1 MRPRLLPPF
10 AARALSPLPRHY
22 CQSGSDLLCLPRRSI
37 CAGGSFIPFTP
48 FSGDDIWRWEVGA
61 AFERLI
67 FQPEPS
73 HLEASETDG
82 KAQRPTERERRSQD
96 VEIELAT
103 AFFDLFSRSASW
115 DLCAFDD
122 GQMR

>member
-1 MRPRLLPPF
+1 MP
-10 AARALSPLPRHY
+10 AAPQP
-22 CQSGSDLLCLPRRSI
+22 GE
-37 CAGGSFIPFTP
+37 GGSFIPFTP
-48 FSGDDIWRWEVGA
+48 FSGDDIWRWQVGA

-82 KAQRPTERERRSQD
+82 QAQRPTERERRSQD

-122 GQMR
+122 GQMRARGNDAAQPESRSL